1 MIINYKKNSL
11 LGRVVTI
18 DVDPTFR
25 NQGIGLKLLK
35 SGEAHM
41 KQSGMHW
48 SQLEVSDNNKAAIT
62 LYQKAGYVFKEK
74 IEDYYESNQQTP
86 NDAIRMIKTLLKK

>member
-1 MIINYKKNSL
+1 LIINYKKNSL
-11 LGRVVTI
+11 HGRVVTI
-18 DVDPTFR
+18 DVDPAFQ

-35 SGEAHM
+35 NGETHM

-48 SQLEVSDNNKAAIT
+48 SQLEVSENNKGAIT

-74 IEDYYESNQQTP
+74 IEDYYESNQQTT

>member
-11 LGRVVTI
+11 LGRVITI
-18 DVDPTFR
+18 DVDPAFQ

-41 KQSGMHW
+41 KQRGMHC
-48 SQLEVSDNNKAAIT
+48 SQLEVSENNKAAIT

-74 IEDYYESNQQTP
+74 IEDYYESNQQIP
-86 NDAIRMIKTLLKK
+86 NDAIRMIKTF

>member
-1 MIINYKKNSL
+1 LIINYKKNSL

-18 DVDPTFR
+18 DVDPAFQ

-62 LYQKAGYVFKEK
+62 LYQKAGYIFKEK